1 MSDEAAKHVLATVV
15 SAMAVATMHFLDLI
29 ILYPPV
35 LVRANVL
42 GLVIVKKILSFSL
55 TDIPVF

>member
-42 GLVIVKKILSFSL
+42 GLVIVKKFSL
-55 TDIPVF
+55 SA